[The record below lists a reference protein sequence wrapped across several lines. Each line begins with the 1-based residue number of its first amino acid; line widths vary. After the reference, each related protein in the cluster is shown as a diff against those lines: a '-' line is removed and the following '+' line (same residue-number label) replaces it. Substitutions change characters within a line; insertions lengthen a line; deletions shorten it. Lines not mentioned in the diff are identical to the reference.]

1 MDASKPVL
9 QKQKTKLS
17 SDVLNVVFQF
27 GVVMNNLKRH
37 QNEASDVALSR
48 IGIQRVIHI
57 TGYRLPG

>member
-1 MDASKPVL
+1 MDVSKPVL

-37 QNEASDVALSR
+37 QNEASDVALSQ